1 MIENFLTTEQVAKIL
16 QVHPFTIL
24 KFIKQGK
31 LRGVKLGRVYR
42 MKESDVH
49 EFLEGRMTAGSKVGK
64 AGHQAPDQSGRQ
76 SAAQANQQLSTQYHR
91 QPPQNTSLEHPEAQ
105 ESEAKSASKESELV
119 SRDTKNHREDH
130 HHATPAHY
138 NLKKDKNSEEGPPHY
153 II

>member
-42 MKESDVH
+42 IKESDVQA
-49 EFLEGRMTAGSKVGK
+49 FLDGRMTRPYS
-64 AGHQAPDQSGRQ
+64 
-76 SAAQANQQLSTQYHR
+76 
-91 QPPQNTSLEHPEAQ
+91 QNTTPQPAPGSARLEQMESY
-105 ESEAKSASKESELV
+105 ESETEPQPQPFPQIQHLPKPHLATPDPYTLRQDE
-119 SRDTKNHREDH
+119 NRED
-130 HHATPAHY
+130 
-138 NLKKDKNSEEGPPHY
+138 GPPHY